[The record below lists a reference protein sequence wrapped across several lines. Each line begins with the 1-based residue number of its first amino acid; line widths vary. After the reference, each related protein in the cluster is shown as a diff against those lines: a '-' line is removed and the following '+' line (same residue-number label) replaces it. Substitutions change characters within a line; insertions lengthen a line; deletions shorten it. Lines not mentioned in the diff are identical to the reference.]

1 MKTLLTM
8 TALAAIATGCRST
21 APASAAQPQEQPA
34 EPPLTLQQQPR
45 PLDGPAD
52 TPIRHA
58 LPRAVIYKTN
68 GDYRDNVP
76 VTLNAA
82 GTALVSFPAPSDLTD
97 LSTPLPLA
105 DGYLLDRRGVSENSR
120 FTRYTYARYRALPAP
135 PAPATLIDSI
145 IPGARVTVLHRLDI
159 TLQQALGDTAAVN
172 DLIRRSYRQADGTQ
186 M

>member
-1 MKTLLTM
+1 MKALLTM
-8 TALAAIATGCRST
+8 TVLAAIATGCRSS
-21 APASAAQPQEQPA
+21 APATSPDPAQQPT
-34 EPPLTLQQQPR
+34 PQQQP
-45 PLDGPAD
+45 PEPIGALSD
-52 TPIRHA
+52 TPIHRA

-68 GDYRDNVP
+68 GDYTDNVP

-105 DGYLLDRRGVSENSR
+105 DGYLLDRRGVSMNTR
-120 FTRYTYARYRALPAP
+120 FTRYTYDSYRALAAP
-135 PAPATLIDSI
+135 PSPATLIDSI
-145 IPGARVTVLHRLDI
+145 IPGARVTELHRLDI

-172 DLIRRSYRQADGTQ
+172 NLIRCNLRQLDSPQ